1 MKKKLAIVL
10 CSTSNMTFAIATT
23 IINFKKTYKGSDYE
37 FIVFTDGKFKE
48 KDKKLINNV
57 HKTIFIN
64 YDFPLKNKLDSK
76 TAGTKHF
83 TYMVFSKFECL
94 KLLNEYE
101 TVIYTDYDVY
111 ITGDLSEL
119 ENKSEF
125 GIKAL
130 ISEGAISN
138 NLINKID
145 EYNMNGDSMLGG
157 LIVFQSNLKNYNE
170 LYDFCYN
177 TTLKYFDNLYFPEQ
191 VALSLM
197 LQKFDIKPEKLN
209 VNKYC
214 LLPNNYPNFPDAKIL
229 HSYGFHKFWNGIK
242 DDSLKLWNENYNEW
256 IHMGGSKYK
265 NTNKIFYKLMLKIS
279 WFIPKREW
287 RDNFRLKFM

>member
-10 CSTSNMTFAIATT
+10 CGTSNMTFAIASAV
-23 IINFKKTYKGSDYE
+23 INFQKTYKGSDYE

-48 KDKKLINNV
+48 KDKELINNI
-57 HKTIFIN
+57 HKTIFID
-64 YDFPLKNKLDSK
+64 YDFPLKDKLNNK

-83 TYMVFSKFECL
+83 TYMVFTKFECL

-111 ITGDLSEL
+111 ITGNISEL
-119 ENKSEF
+119 ENKSES

-130 ISEGAISN
+130 ISEGAITN

-145 EYNMNGDSMLGG
+145 EYNMKGDSMITG
-157 LIVFQSNLKNYNE
+157 LIVLQDHLKNYNE
-170 LYDFCYN
+170 IYDFCYDA
-177 TTLKYFDNLYFPEQ
+177 TLKYFDNLYFPEQ
-191 VALSLM
+191 VAFSLM
-197 LQKFDIKPEKLN
+197 LQEFDIKPEKLDI
-209 VNKYC
+209 NKYY

-265 NTNKIFYKLMLKIS
+265 NTNKLFYKLMLKIS
-279 WFIPKREW
+279 WLIPKREW